1 MITNDNLLT
10 SPVTGVVLTVEYD
23 ARYQKQLRDLPTV
36 HGRSVT
42 EVENGQVMLKTII
55 SFSRDVV
62 AMDVV
67 SETSASQAQQ
77 GAKRLRK
84 VVEARPIQVNREKGQ
99 FKNHKVTISIGIAEY
114 PGNAGC
120 GDALIETVDHAFSG
134 EAPGVLLCSLL
145 PRGVSKRSHQNDHRS
160 NSSLADRGRS
170 G

>member
-10 SPVTGVVLTVEYD
+10 SPVTGVVLAVDYD
-23 ARYQKQLRDLPTV
+23 ARYRKQLRDLPTV

-42 EVENGQVMLKTII
+42 EVENGQVVLKTII

-62 AMDVV
+62 VMDVM
-67 SETSASQAQQ
+67 SETSVCQAQR
-77 GAKRLRK
+77 GAERLRK
-84 VVEARPIQVNREKGQ
+84 VVEARSIKVNREKGQ

-114 PGNAGC
+114 PGDAGC
-120 GDALIETVDHAFSG
+120 GEALIEAVDHAFSSK
-134 EAPGVLLCSLL
+134 APEVLLCSLL
-145 PRGVSKRSHQNDHRS
+145 PRGAGKRSHQNDHRS